1 MEEEIK
7 MTEKQQCSECQYFR
21 LRHSRDRGIYY
32 ECTHFES
39 DVDFDGVVCNKFTT
53 EKDIFNIW

>member
-1 MEEEIK
+1 